1 MPVEFDAYLNHK
13 EMCYTPSQGGYTRN
27 SSLFT
32 LIVNVVSMI
41 RMQDINKTMD
51 EPH

>member
-27 SSLFT
+27 SSLIFVY
-32 LIVNVVSMI
+32 INSECCFYD
-41 RMQDINKTMD
+41 QDINKTVD